1 MFKFNDRNTRK
12 ICEIGKR
19 FTTHKMKFFIK
30 NFFSKCWSKLQE
42 TADLVTFTEEIL
54 NGKLHFLCS
63 VCWEVSSKLTI
74 YPLDQDEASPYS
86 LLLQFN
92 KFFFLFLLVA
102 LKNFICVWLVINVA
116 QYKVISHPLNEF
128 YFLLNLF
135 ISFIFYYKMK
145 RYLTTSFA
153 QNS

>member
-30 NFFSKCWSKLQE
+30 NIFSKCWSKLQE

-74 YPLDQDEASPYS
+74 YPLDQAEASPYS
-86 LLLQFN
+86 LLLPFN
-92 KFFFLFLLVA
+92 KFFF
-102 LKNFICVWLVINVA
+102 
-116 QYKVISHPLNEF
+116 
-128 YFLLNLF
+128 
-135 ISFIFYYKMK
+135 FIFTCGFEKF
-145 RYLTTSFA
+145 YLRLASHQCCTIQSYITSLE
-153 QNS
+153 

>member
-30 NFFSKCWSKLQE
+30 NFFSKCWSNLQE
-42 TADLVTFTEEIL
+42 TAD
-54 NGKLHFLCS
+54 FLCS